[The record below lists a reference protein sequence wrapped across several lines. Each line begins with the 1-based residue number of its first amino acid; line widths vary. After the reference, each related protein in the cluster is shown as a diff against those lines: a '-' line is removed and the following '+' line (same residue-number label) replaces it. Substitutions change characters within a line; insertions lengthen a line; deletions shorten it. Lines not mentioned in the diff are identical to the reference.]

1 MSYTQEDYV
10 RAADVIRSR
19 TALAPK
25 IGIVLGSGLGP
36 LADAVDSAVAVPYEE
51 IPGFP
56 LSTVQGHAGR
66 LVIGHLVG
74 QPVLVQQGRTHFY
87 EGYDMA
93 QVTFAIRLMHL
104 LGVETVILTN
114 AAGGINKSFSTGDI
128 MLIIDHINF
137 VGMAGHN
144 PLIGPN
150 DERIGPRFVGMAQ
163 AYDRE
168 WAALARR
175 VAKEQNI
182 TLREGVYAGLAG
194 PFFETPAEIR
204 MLRTCGADAV
214 GMSTVHETL
223 VARHGGM
230 RVLAFSSITNMGID
244 QLDTDLEA
252 NHEEVLEAGKAI
264 VPRMTALLRGV
275 LAQMAHA

>member
-1 MSYTQEDYV
+1 MRYSQEDYT
-10 RAADVIRSR
+10 RAVEVIRSR
-19 TALAPK
+19 TTLTPK

-36 LADAVDSAVAVPYEE
+36 LADAVESAVAVPYAD

-87 EGYDMA
+87 EGYDME
-93 QVTFAIRLMHL
+93 QVTFAIRLMRE

-114 AAGGINKSFSTGDI
+114 AAGGINTNFDVGDI
-128 MLIIDHINF
+128 MLIVDHINF

-163 AYDRE
+163 AYDRQ

-244 QLDTDLEA
+244 KLDTDQEA
-252 NHEEVLEAGKAI
+252 NHLEVLEAGKAI

-275 LAQMAHA
+275 LAEMAHA